1 MIRIRGFLFRY
12 FGIGEVQGLLF
23 NLTLSLQIGRPYS
36 DAELHALMVSKHGK
50 NVGKATLT
58 KNLPKAK
65 ADIVDKS
72 ALVIENPEMLKA
84 TNGVTTNGIHAHG
97 DSASKTQVLN
107 TYRLH
112 ATSCH
117 KLQKI
122 KQTAT
127 NNLTPLFKFSS
138 LCFFRWCNP
147 FCGLFYLLRQLHEM

>member
-1 MIRIRGFLFRY
+1 
-12 FGIGEVQGLLF
+12 
-23 NLTLSLQIGRPYS
+23 
-36 DAELHALMVSKHGK
+36 MVSKHGK

-107 TYRLH
+107 TYRLN
-112 ATSCH
+112 ATSCD

-127 NNLTPLFKFSS
+127 NNLTPF
-138 LCFFRWCNP
+138 
-147 FCGLFYLLRQLHEM
+147 